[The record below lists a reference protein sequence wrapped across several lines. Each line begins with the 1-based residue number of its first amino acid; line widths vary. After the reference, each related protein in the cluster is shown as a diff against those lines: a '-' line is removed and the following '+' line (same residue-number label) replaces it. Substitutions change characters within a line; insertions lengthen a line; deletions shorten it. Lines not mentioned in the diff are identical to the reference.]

1 MKIRFII
8 TVLTIL
14 SFFGVCFC
22 QEKNQM
28 LATYDFINK
37 NDGTSKFIKLWINKS
52 EAYSEFF
59 NINKSRDTL
68 YADEFENL
76 YFKKDSNDSIGNQ
89 YYLSKNE
96 IIFRDHIYT
105 DNQFTSVIVTE
116 NLPKFNWILEENTV
130 LFNGY
135 ACNKAS
141 LDFRGRMYNIW
152 YTTEIPTQFGPW
164 KFYGLPGLIIKVES
178 VDKSIKFQLA
188 KLIFVKD
195 VELAIPSMGKKITFE
210 EFVSYQEKITSDFL
224 NKIKSK
230 LPRGATIKVNKTEST
245 NIEKNYD

>member
-1 MKIRFII
+1 
-8 TVLTIL
+8 
-14 SFFGVCFC
+14 
-22 QEKNQM
+22 
-28 LATYDFINK
+28 
-37 NDGTSKFIKLWINKS
+37 
-52 EAYSEFF
+52 
-59 NINKSRDTL
+59 
-68 YADEFENL
+68 
-76 YFKKDSNDSIGNQ
+76 
-89 YYLSKNE
+89 
-96 IIFRDHIYT
+96 
-105 DNQFTSVIVTE
+105 
-116 NLPKFNWILEENTV
+116 LEENTV